1 MEIELGNNK
10 TIRSL
15 SEQPTRF
22 TALIWGAPGCGKTT
36 LAATAPGRKL
46 WINFDPD
53 GLTSIT
59 GFASQHS
66 GRPTALSNDVL
77 SLDLS
82 AEPSRVVD
90 GFKRDDH
97 LKLGAILGNPEYAID
112 TVVVDSLTR
121 VSQLAIEAAIASG
134 QHGKA
139 TIERPGQSVYGAR
152 NAVTYR
158 VITDIL
164 GVTGRYN
171 KNCIFITHEDAPVTN
186 EDGVMQYITMALGG
200 KLPILSSAQIS
211 EVWLMTDTGKERRLA
226 VRPCRGYKPMKTRMF
241 DASKSPEFV
250 WKYDINDPNPD
261 MEIAT
266 WFEKWRAGNGVKL
279 PLPA

>member
-1 MEIELGNNK
+1 MEIDLGNGK
-10 TIRSL
+10 VIRSAN
-15 SEQPTRF
+15 EQPTRF

-46 WINFDPD
+46 WVNFDPD
-53 GLTSIT
+53 GLASIS
-59 GFASQHS
+59 GFATQFSDKA
-66 GRPTALSNDVL
+66 TALSSDIMV
-77 SLDLS
+77 LDLS
-82 AEPSRVVD
+82 SEPSRVVD

-97 LKLGAILGNPEYAID
+97 LKLGAILSNPDYAID

-164 GVTGRYN
+164 STTGKHN

-186 EDGVMQYITMALGG
+186 DEGIMQYITMALGG

-211 EVWLMTDTGKERRLA
+211 EVWLMTDTGKQRRIA

-250 WKYDINDPNPD
+250 WDYDINNPNPD

-266 WFEKWRAGNGVKL
+266 WFKKWKDGNGVKL
-279 PLPA
+279 PLPN